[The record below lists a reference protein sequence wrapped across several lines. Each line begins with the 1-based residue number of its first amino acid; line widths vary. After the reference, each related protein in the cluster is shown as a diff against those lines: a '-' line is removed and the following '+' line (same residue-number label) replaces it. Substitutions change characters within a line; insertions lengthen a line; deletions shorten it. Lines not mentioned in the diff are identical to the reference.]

1 MRKIFP
7 VEIDEENFKNY
18 GIILS
23 DKTILSGL
31 LKEKFYIS
39 KVTAPSGTFCTRRM
53 ERHVSTKE
61 IFLCLN
67 QRMVLTVAKCN
78 VNERPKSN
86 MVESFIALQ
95 NQIVVINE
103 GIWHDVNHGFDV
115 ECEYYYLSNEVKGI
129 LERRWF
135 KLDPEVVITEI

>member
-1 MRKIFP
+1 
-7 VEIDEENFKNY
+7 
-18 GIILS
+18 
-23 DKTILSGL
+23 
-31 LKEKFYIS
+31 
-39 KVTAPSGTFCTRRM
+39 
-53 ERHVSTKE
+53 
-61 IFLCLN
+61 
-67 QRMVLTVAKCN
+67 MVLTVAKCN